1 MAQGDPSHY
10 SLPGIDLLAPDL
22 KRIVDES
29 LFDQV
34 WNRPGLSFQH
44 RCMSTISALMTL
56 GQLPLLRRQ
65 VERSLNLGLTPE
77 QILEVFV
84 HLILYGGYINSR
96 TAMRVAR
103 SMFTEQ
109 GLTV

>member
-1 MAQGDPSHY
+1 
-10 SLPGIDLLAPDL
+10 
-22 KRIVDES
+22 
-29 LFDQV
+29 
-34 WNRPGLSFQH
+34 
-44 RCMSTISALMTL
+44 MTL